1 MKQKIIMD
9 VMRNATRSTEED
21 TTKWAAHLLA
31 IIRVLGWKSVA
42 DRSQKKPNIRLARKY
57 MRKNRKA
64 LTKLF
69 NNDFPKLSETNAYAI
84 IDIIN
89 PHLIYYWHAQIV
101 GTADNAMIE
110 LLIPISPDSSD

>member
-9 VMRNATRSTEED
+9 AIRLTEED
-21 TTKWAAHLLA
+21 STKRAAHLLA

-42 DRSQKKPNIRLARKY
+42 DRSQKKPNIKLARKY

-69 NNDFPKLSETNAYAI
+69 NDDFPKLSETDAYAV

-89 PHLIYYWHAQIV
+89 LHLIYYWHAQIV

-110 LLIPISPDSSD
+110 LLVPISPDSSD